1 MENRGQHRVLVTFK
15 KLVLMAGYAARA
27 FAKEFDLTPARIDLM
42 LALQFGPTL
51 QRDLARDLA
60 VTPPVVSRM
69 LRALEGLGLVFR
81 RKLEEDRRH
90 RIVALTSWG
99 KSTLETLFDGFFV
112 DDGSITLQA
121 DCENMLACDFRNT
134 LKHGGLPVK
143 PLPNVHNRSILW
155 RMLHAVRKRKYFHL
169 DDNWREDLPATP
181 HESSEAVQSST
192 AP

>member
-1 MENRGQHRVLVTFK
+1 MLVTFK

-27 FAKEFDLTPARIDLM
+27 FAKQFGLTPARIDLM

-51 QRDLARDLA
+51 QCHLARDLA

-69 LRALEGLGLVFR
+69 LAALEELGLVFR
-81 RKLEEDRRH
+81 RKLEQDRRH

-121 DCENMLACDFRNT
+121 DSENMLVCDFKDT
-134 LKHGGLPVK
+134 LTKGGLPVK
-143 PLPNVHNRSILW
+143 PLHNVHNRSILW
-155 RMLHAVRKRKYFHL
+155 RMLHAVRKRKYFEVGDWWTEECL
-169 DDNWREDLPATP
+169 A
-181 HESSEAVQSST
+181 
-192 AP
+192 